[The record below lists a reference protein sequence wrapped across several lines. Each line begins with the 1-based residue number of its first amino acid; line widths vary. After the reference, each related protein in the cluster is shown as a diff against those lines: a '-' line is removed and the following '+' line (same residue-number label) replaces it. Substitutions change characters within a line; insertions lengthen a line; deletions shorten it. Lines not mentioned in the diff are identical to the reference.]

1 MRPKPG
7 GQPSEV
13 CSEEQPLGMGPGT
26 GCIFHQIHPRGPGDF
41 LHPVGVLSQ
50 AAGHTQDYTTYPK
63 PGSVCVWSRLI
74 PAVCP

>member
-13 CSEEQPLGMGPGT
+13 CSEEQPEDWLHLPP
-26 GCIFHQIHPRGPGDF
+26 ISSRAGPGDF

-63 PGSVCVWSRLI
+63 PGSVCV
-74 PAVCP
+74 